1 MPKKIIDRSENDLMQ
16 ICFPDAIDLLNARR
30 GVLGVEVDDEF
41 DGLGLQ
47 GVQPEVLV
55 DAHNLQPESQNIC
68 KV

>member
-41 DGLGLQ
+41 DGLGL
-47 GVQPEVLV
+47 
-55 DAHNLQPESQNIC
+55 
-68 KV
+68 